1 MKKRWVLIMIM
12 LILCGY
18 LFSCSQKE
26 EGKNIESSQSQE
38 SHQREPWSLIY

>member
-1 MKKRWVLIMIM
+1 MKKRWVLIMTM
-12 LILCGY
+12 LILGGS

-26 EGKNIESSQSQE
+26 TESSQAQE